1 MVSSHLTIIIRYFSG
16 PLLRNVHW
24 GGKSRQKGQFLLN
37 HVALCFNASCC
48 VVCPNRKIIAF
59 RKKGTFSGAKQAWVG
74 GANLRTG
81 GAVANSNRI
90 LSKMRSDFWYKQILL
105 LFNYELCAYIKNK
118 LILYKNSYFILLY
131 FIIIYRIFY
140 IFNYY

>member
-1 MVSSHLTIIIRYFSG
+1 MWECGGMVSSHLTIIIRYFSG

-81 GAVANSNRI
+81 
-90 LSKMRSDFWYKQILL
+90 LDFCYKQILSL
-105 LFNYELCAYIKNK
+105 YNYELCAYIKNK
-118 LILYKNSYFILLY
+118 LILYKKSYFILLY

-140 IFNYY
+140 IFN

>member
-74 GANLRTG
+74 GQIWGLEGQLRT
-81 GAVANSNRI
+81 RI
-90 LSKMRSDFWYKQILL
+90 GFYQKCDLTFGTNKYCYYLIMNYVHISKINWFYIKILISFYYILL
-105 LFNYELCAYIKNK
+105 
-118 LILYKNSYFILLY
+118 
-131 FIIIYRIFY
+131 
-140 IFNYY
+140 